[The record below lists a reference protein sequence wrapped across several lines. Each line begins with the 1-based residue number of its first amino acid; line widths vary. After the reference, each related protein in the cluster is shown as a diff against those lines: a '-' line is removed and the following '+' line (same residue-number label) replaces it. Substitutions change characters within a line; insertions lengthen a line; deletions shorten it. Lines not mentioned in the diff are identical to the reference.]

1 MTPAG
6 QGHLAML
13 AFSALVAGSFSLG
26 AQAANDIDPAVMNAA
41 RFALAAVV
49 IGTAAL
55 ATTGL
60 PRSAFRAPWRY
71 VVLGGVFAV
80 YFVLMF
86 EGLKTA
92 PPVSA
97 AAVFTLTP
105 VMAAG
110 FGWLLLHQIT
120 TPRMALAL
128 SIGAAGALW
137 VIFRADFAALRAFE
151 IGRGEAVYFFGCV
164 AHAVYAPL
172 VRKLNRGEPAVV
184 FTFGMLVAGAV
195 LLTVYAWSDIV
206 ATDWA
211 GLPPIVWITL
221 IYIAIF
227 ASSMTFVLLQFAT
240 LRLPSAKV
248 MAYTYLT
255 PSWVILWE
263 IALGNEAPPALVLG
277 GVGLTMGALWLLLR
291 DEGVGATVATP
302 PEQKAKA
309 AR

>member
-1 MTPAG
+1 
-6 QGHLAML
+6 ML
-13 AFSALVAGSFSLG
+13 TFSALVAGSFSLG
-26 AQAANDIDPAVMNAA
+26 AQAANAIDPAVLNAA
-41 RFALAAVV
+41 RFVIAAGV
-49 IGTAAL
+49 IGAVAR

-60 PRSAFRAPWRY
+60 PRAAFRAPWRY
-71 VVLGGVFAV
+71 ALLGGTFAI

-110 FGWLLLHQIT
+110 FGWLLLRQIT

-128 SIGAAGALW
+128 SIGALGALW
-137 VIFRADFAALRAFE
+137 VIFRADLAALRAFE
-151 IGRGEAVYFFGCV
+151 IGRGEVIYFFGCV
-164 AHAVYAPL
+164 AHAVYTPM

-184 FTFGMLVAGAV
+184 FTFGMLVAGAL
-195 LLTVYAWSDIV
+195 LLTLYAWSDIV

-211 GLPPIVWITL
+211 GLPMIVWITL
-221 IYIAIF
+221 VYIALF
-227 ASSMTFVLLQFAT
+227 ASAATFVLLQFAT

-263 IALGNEAPPALVLG
+263 ISFGNGVPHPLVLG
-277 GVGLTMGALWLLLR
+277 GVGLTMVALALLLR
-291 DEGVGATVATP
+291 DDNARST
-302 PEQKAKA
+302 EQKLRQ